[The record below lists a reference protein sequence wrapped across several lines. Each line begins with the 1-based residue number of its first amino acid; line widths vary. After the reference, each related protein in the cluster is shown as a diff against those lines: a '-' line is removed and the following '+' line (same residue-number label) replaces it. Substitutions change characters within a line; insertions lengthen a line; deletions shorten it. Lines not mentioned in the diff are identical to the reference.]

1 MSTLEPWNLDRPS
14 DTVTEPTVWV
24 LADDRAGNVSQA
36 LGVAEALAWPFE
48 KKDIAYTGW
57 ARLPNWLR
65 GASLRGLT
73 PESCETLSHGPWP
86 DVVIAAGRRTA
97 PVARWIKR
105 QSGGKT
111 FLCQVMW
118 PGSWRADDFD
128 LIAVPT
134 HDSLSGMHKNV
145 IRITGAP
152 HRVTEAK
159 LAIEATRWAPRLDG
173 LPKPLV
179 ALVVG
184 GTTKNRTFTPEMAR
198 SLALHAS
205 TITKEMNGTLVVTT
219 SRRTGEE
226 ASKALLEA
234 LPQAGHVFCWSP
246 EAAASDN
253 PYFGY
258 LALADAIIVT
268 GDSVSMAS
276 EACASP
282 APVYVFDPP
291 ELVAP
296 KQARLLRHLYGLGM
310 AEPIERRSSHVWEHP
325 PLNAASEIAA
335 LIRASL
341 AATLASE
348 SALGQKARPIPFD
361 PNSRRRL
368 SDNDRT

>member
-1 MSTLEPWNLDRPS
+1 MAALEPWNLDRPS
-14 DTVTEPTVWV
+14 DTVQEPTVWV
-24 LADDRAGNVSQA
+24 LADDRAGNVAQA
-36 LGVAEALAWPFE
+36 LGVAEALAWPFD

-73 PESCETLSHGPWP
+73 PASQDALMGPWP

-105 QSGGKT
+105 QNNGKT

-118 PGSWRADDFD
+118 PGGSGAADFD

-134 HDSLSGMHKNV
+134 HDDLSPVHRNV
-145 IRITGAP
+145 VRITGAP

-159 LAIEATRWAPRLDG
+159 LAIEATRWAPRLEA
-173 LPKPLV
+173 LKKPLV

-184 GTTKNRTFTPEMAR
+184 GSTKNRTFTVEMAR
-198 SLALHAS
+198 ELAEQAS
-205 TITKEMNGTLVVTT
+205 AVAKDMGGTLVVTT
-219 SRRTGEE
+219 SRRTGDEP
-226 ASKALLEA
+226 ARALLEA
-234 LPQAGHVFCWSP
+234 LPQAGHVFRWTP
-246 EAAASDN
+246 EATPSDN

-268 GDSVSMAS
+268 GDSVSMVS

-282 APVYVFDPP
+282 APVYVYAPP
-291 ELVAP
+291 ALIAP
-296 KQARLLRHLYGLGM
+296 KHQRLLKHLYGLGM
-310 AEPIERRSSHVWEHP
+310 AEALENRSSYAWEHP

-335 LIRASL
+335 LIRSAMVITL
-341 AATLASE
+341 TQRKGAA
-348 SALGQKARPIPFD
+348 ALLPGPSSKD
-361 PNSRRRL
+361 NGNRRL
-368 SDNDRT
+368 SDNGRT